1 MQNIQVSAVKLL
13 RRKLRTT
20 RIIRKKVN
28 KWARDHRSRKDGVRR
43 RKTMQ
48 NDQNGVVNIVP
59 QNDKNSKNQKKR

>member
-1 MQNIQVSAVKLL
+1 MHNIQVSAVKLL
-13 RRKLRTT
+13 RRNLRTT
-20 RIIRKKVN
+20 KIIRKKV
-28 KWARDHRSRKDGVRR
+28 R